1 MKKSKLKFLILSL
14 PAAAVLFPYSLNA
27 GLRVSNSSLVQSQ
40 VQSAAAARSAAA
52 VPSYEPQPARVV
64 TNDNGESVTISNED
78 MNRCNNVYPD
88 GAFDW
93 VKPTTGSQ
101 RGGPATCVAYVEM
114 RSYKNTDY
122 NVLASAYLAA
132 GDRTVCNID
141 KFDNVTKFGEDFTYP
156 ADAAPTIEDVEKVMA
171 AEQKSNAGIKILA
184 AAVVGGLG
192 GNLVGKA
199 DAGSDSP
206 LGTNK
211 EKLTTTAI
219 GALGGAALMTASTQ
233 SNNYKV
239 GSTIMSTGI
248 NAAAGAVAGNL
259 MASGDDILKIDKCT
273 LKNVSVNATQTSQE
287 SSENSDNPDKD
298 TKTSIN
304 VSAGLETTCL
314 YGSYD
319 LGKPAE
325 TEESTGESAFFYDV
339 LNQKSYECKPK
350 KEDSTYES
358 CTPVSLTQINFQDYD
373 SSITG
378 EGKVCEPAQSISSKC
393 ADELQKKYD
402 SLYSYHK
409 YSYDNN
415 KVKQES
421 RPDSKSKWTKIT
433 GNKTGRHVA
442 AMIVFTE
449 KQGAFGIKHSEWLA
463 KYSGKFNN
471 NNLIIYDPQ
480 GSRLKDASGKE
491 IEQFNIDNFYP
502 TAQSADDGDMVD
514 FSNRARAKSTMIGAG
529 GGAALGAMSGV
540 SGANTEIQ
548 NRWAAAT
555 QEYKDSLKNIMCVTG
570 QRWLGVYNDVIE
582 IAPMSTPAE

>member
-1 MKKSKLKFLILSL
+1 MKKSKLNFLILSL
-14 PAAAVLFPYSLNA
+14 PAAAALFPYSLNA

-40 VQSAAAARSAAA
+40 VQSAAAARSAAS
-52 VPSYEPQPARVV
+52 VPSYEPQPARVI
-64 TNDNGESVTISNED
+64 TNDNGESMTISNED

-93 VKPTTGSQ
+93 AKPTTGSQ

-132 GDRTVCNID
+132 GDRTKCNID
-141 KFDNVTKFGEDFTYP
+141 NFHDVTNFGKEFTYP
-156 ADAAPTIEDVEKVMA
+156 ADSAPTIEDVEKVMA

-199 DAGSDSP
+199 EAGSDSP

-211 EKLTTTAI
+211 EKLTSTAI
-219 GALGGAALMTASTQ
+219 GALVGAALMTASTQ

-273 LKNVSVNATQTSQE
+273 LKNVSVNAKQTAQDSA
-287 SSENSDNPDKD
+287 ENGNNPNAD

-304 VSAGLETTCL
+304 VSAGMETMCL

-319 LGKPAE
+319 LGVIKEADNSNV
-325 TEESTGESAFFYDV
+325 ESVFFYDV
-339 LNQKSYECKPK
+339 DKQQSYECKK
-350 KEDSTYES
+350 KDSGIES
-358 CTPVSLTQINFQDYD
+358 CNTVSLTRINFQDYPD
-373 SSITG
+373 ITG
-378 EGKVCEPAQSISSKC
+378 KGKDCAPAQIVSSTC
-393 ADELQKKYD
+393 AEKLRKGYNSMPSQ
-402 SLYSYHK
+402 SQYH
-409 YSYDNN
+409 YENN
-415 KVKQES
+415 KVVQGDKGDS
-421 RPDSKSKWTKIT
+421 RWTKIT
-433 GNKTGRHVA
+433 GQKTGRRVA
-442 AMIVFTE
+442 AMIVFPE
-449 KQGAFGIKHSEWLA
+449 YKDQGVFGIKHSEWLT
-463 KYSGKFNN
+463 KYSGKLAT
-471 NNLIIYDPQ
+471 NLIVYDVN
-480 GSRLKDASGKE
+480 GSRLKDASGRE
-491 IEQFNIDNFYP
+491 ITQFNIDNFYP

-529 GGAALGAMSGV
+529 GGAALGAMAGI
-540 SGANTEIQ
+540 SGADTEIQ
-548 NRWAAAT
+548 NRWADAER
-555 QEYKDSLKNIMCVTG
+555 EYKDSLKNIMCVTG

-582 IAPMSTPAE
+582 IAPMSTPTE

>member
-1 MKKSKLKFLILSL
+1 MKKSKLNFLILSL

-273 LKNVSVNATQTSQE
+273 LKNVSVNATQTAQE
-287 SSENSDNPDKD
+287 SAENSDNPDKD

-319 LGKPAE
+319 LGE
-325 TEESTGESAFFYDV
+325 TSEAQNTDATFFYDID
-339 LNQKSYECKPK
+339 NQRSYECKTQ
-350 KEDSTYES
+350 KEDGTYEG
-358 CTPVSLTQINFQDYD
+358 CNVVSLTQIDFGDLVTDKKTCERAQSVSAECVQLLKGAYD
-373 SSITG
+373 NHYIRQKYQYDN
-378 EGKVCEPAQSISSKC
+378 GKVVQNGS
-393 ADELQKKYD
+393 
-402 SLYSYHK
+402 
-409 YSYDNN
+409 NN
-415 KVKQES
+415 TRLTQV
-421 RPDSKSKWTKIT
+421 T
-433 GNKTGRHVA
+433 GNKIGRHVA

-449 KQGAFGIKHSEWLA
+449 KQSAFGIKHSEWLA